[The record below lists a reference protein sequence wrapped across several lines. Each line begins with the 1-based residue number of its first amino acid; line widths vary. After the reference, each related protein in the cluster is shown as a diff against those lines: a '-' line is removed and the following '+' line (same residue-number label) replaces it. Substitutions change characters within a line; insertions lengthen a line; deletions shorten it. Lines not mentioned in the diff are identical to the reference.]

1 MAIADVYDA
10 LVSRRVYKSPK
21 PHSQAI
27 AIILEG
33 GGTHFDPEM
42 VAVFKQYAE
51 TFRAIAIEFA
61 DHDDEI
67 KTLQC

>member
-1 MAIADVYDA
+1 
-10 LVSRRVYKSPK
+10 
-21 PHSQAI
+21 
-27 AIILEG
+27 
-33 GGTHFDPEM
+33 M
-42 VAVFKQYAE
+42 VAVFKQHAE